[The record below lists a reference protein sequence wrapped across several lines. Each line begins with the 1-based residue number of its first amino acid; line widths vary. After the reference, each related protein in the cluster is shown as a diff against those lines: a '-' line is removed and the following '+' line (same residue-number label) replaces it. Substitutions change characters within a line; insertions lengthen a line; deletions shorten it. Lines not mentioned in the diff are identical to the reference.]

1 MKAKIR
7 LLIVDDYPVVLSG
20 LIAMFKN
27 HEDLEVVGVAN
38 NGVTAVDLA
47 VSLRPNVVI
56 MNRLMPEM
64 DGVEATQAIKKNTT
78 DVNVII
84 FSGLST
90 HDMVVPALKAG
101 AIGYIIKDASEVEL
115 IQAVRQA
122 ARGEA
127 CLHPSIMQH
136 VLHQM
141 HNPEKEEQDD
151 LLKKLTERE
160 LTVLKLM
167 AQGYTNQEIAQKLLV
182 STATV
187 HSHVG
192 HILSKLQV
200 SSRTQ
205 AAINAMRAGIVNMP
219 DD

>member
-1 MKAKIR
+1 
-7 LLIVDDYPVVLSG
+7 VDDYPVVLSG

-64 DGVEATQAIKKNTT
+64 DGVEATQAIKKNTS